1 MTTAHE
7 RTYGLST
14 RLNRHASV
22 SFAQFWLSTK
32 VYCGCGGSYARR
44 MNPVSVLSRPL
55 SIGELRLLGRLPN
68 EARRAEIEA
77 EDREQGEVLGERV
90 ASPLPTS

>member
-1 MTTAHE
+1 
-7 RTYGLST
+7 
-14 RLNRHASV
+14 
-22 SFAQFWLSTK
+22 
-32 VYCGCGGSYARR
+32 